1 MRLIPLL
8 TMALLLAACQGTPV
22 DYPARPVPADLD
34 SAVRVRE
41 GCRLFASRCASCHG
55 HPSEGRS
62 PRAVFFDPPAPAF
75 GEPKYHSLDPAY
87 LYWRIEHG
95 KTVEPFLSRG
105 SVMPAWGPY
114 FTPEQIWNLVA
125 CLRHRGSGGAKD

>member
-1 MRLIPLL
+1 MRPLWL
-8 TMALLLAACQGTPV
+8 VLAGLLLAACSSGSV

-34 SAVRVRE
+34 SEARVRI
-41 GCRLFASRCASCHG
+41 GKDLFAARCASCHG

-62 PRAVFFDPPAPAF
+62 PRAVFFEPPAPTF
-75 GEPKYHSLDPAY
+75 GEPKYRGIDPAY

-105 SVMPAWGPY
+105 SVMPAWGPH
-114 FTPEQIWNLVA
+114 FTSEQIWSLVA
-125 CLRHRGSGGAKD
+125 CLRSRADGRP